1 MSSYTI
7 PNVIAQHP
15 RGERIM
21 DVYSHLLTERIVYLG
36 TGIDPGV
43 ANTLI
48 AQLLHLEADSAEQ
61 EINLY
66 INCEGGD
73 LPSMLAVYDTMQY
86 IEAPVATTCV
96 GQAIGVGA
104 VLLAA
109 GTPGRRALLPHA
121 RVVLHQPAARG
132 QGPIPDLILQADE
145 LVRMRAD
152 IEAILSAHTGQSV
165 PTLRADTD
173 RDRVLTAQAAG
184 DLFGQLDE
192 GDAQRAGQG
201 RDHLAGRFLAAALD
215 LGEVLRRYPGPGRR
229 LGQLLLLFV
238 AEGPEPLAEH
248 LPPQWLLRRGLLGF
262 RLGFPPQRIDARALG
277 HYLSVRAECR
287 GRPSVSRSAE
297 ALSAVSGAR

>member
-36 TGIDPGV
+36 TAIDPGV

-48 AQLLHLEADSAEQ
+48 AQLLHLEAESQDL
-61 EINLY
+61 EISLY

-73 LPSMLAVYDTMQY
+73 LPSMLAVYDTMRF
-86 IEAPVATTCV
+86 IEAPVATFCV

-109 GTPGRRALLPHA
+109 GTAGRRSLLPHA
-121 RVVLHQPAARG
+121 RVVLHQPTARG

-165 PTLRADTD
+165 PTLRTDTD
-173 RDRVLTAQAAG
+173 RDRVFTA
-184 DLFGQLDE
+184 
-192 GDAQRAGQG
+192 
-201 RDHLAGRFLAAALD
+201 AAALAYGIVD
-215 LGEVLRRYPGPGRR
+215 QV
-229 LGQLLLLFV
+229 LGQ
-238 AEGPEPLAEH
+238 
-248 LPPQWLLRRGLLGF
+248 
-262 RLGFPPQRIDARALG
+262 
-277 HYLSVRAECR
+277 
-287 GRPSVSRSAE
+287 RSADADAARE
-297 ALSAVSGAR
+297 AAAATPRAPA

>member
-36 TGIDPGV
+36 TAIDPGV
-43 ANTLI
+43 ANALI
-48 AQLLHLEADSAEQ
+48 VQLLHLEAQSAEQ

-73 LPSMLAVYDTMQY
+73 LPPMLAVYDTMQF
-86 IEAPVATTCV
+86 IQVPVATTCV

-109 GTPGRRALLPHA
+109 GTPGRRSVLPHA

-165 PTLRADTD
+165 QTLRADTD
-173 RDRVLTAQAAG
+173 RDRVLTARAALEYGIADHVLGQRSLDDRAAHDRAAG
-184 DLFGQLDE
+184 
-192 GDAQRAGQG
+192 AP
-201 RDHLAGRFLAAALD
+201 AA
-215 LGEVLRRYPGPGRR
+215 
-229 LGQLLLLFV
+229 
-238 AEGPEPLAEH
+238 
-248 LPPQWLLRRGLLGF
+248 
-262 RLGFPPQRIDARALG
+262 
-277 HYLSVRAECR
+277 
-287 GRPSVSRSAE
+287 
-297 ALSAVSGAR
+297 